1 MKKQSIFSKVS
12 GKTFF
17 YIVTIGYAII
27 ALFPFAWSIY
37 TSLRPT
43 TEAFKM
49 NLDFSNLSLDS
60 YKEMLTNLPILRW
73 YFNSTVVAVAVT
85 LLSVM
90 VNSMAGYALARIKFP
105 GRNVMFFVI
114 VGVMMIPAQITMIP
128 TYMILSKMELVNTY
142 TGLIIP
148 FIFSAFNVY
157 MMRQFF
163 LSLPVSLEEAAELD
177 GMTRLQIFFKI
188 ALPLARPALTTITIM
203 TFMGSWNNFLF
214 PNLLTTEQDMYTLTV
229 GMASLNNQYYSFP
242 NQTMAGAMFLSIPM
256 ILFFLVFQRFF
267 IEGAAN
273 TGGKE

>member
-1 MKKQSIFSKVS
+1 MEKKSKLAGIS
-12 GKTFF
+12 GKTLF
-17 YIVTIGYAII
+17 YIITIGYAII

-43 TEAFKM
+43 TEAYKM
-49 NLDFSNLSLDS
+49 TLDFSNLSLAS
-60 YKEMLTNLPILRW
+60 YKDMLTNLPILRW
-73 YFNSTVVAVAVT
+73 YFNSTVVAIAVT
-85 LLSVM
+85 GLSVI

-105 GRNVMFFVI
+105 GRNVMFFLI
-114 VGVMMIPAQITMIP
+114 VGIMMIPGQITMIP
-128 TYMILSKMELVNTY
+128 TYMILSKMGLVNTY

-148 FIFSAFNVY
+148 FIFSAFNVF

-177 GMTRLQIFFKI
+177 GMSRLGIFFKI

-214 PNLLTTEQDMYTLTV
+214 PNLLTTSQEMYTLTV

-256 ILFFLVFQRFF
+256 IIFFLVFQRFF
-267 IEGAAN
+267 IEGSAHS
-273 TGGKE
+273 GGKE